1 MSRWR
6 IGGFGKGARLR
17 PAFLRPELL
26 PFLIAVALAG
36 HWFGAPAMILLSL
49 TVMSVAW
56 MTSPA
61 RTAAGQGTAP
71 GTRPHRPEAEAV
83 LDQFLQDGG
92 RSGLRTACLVVGPD
106 DANALLLRLGHDD
119 FEALIRR
126 IGARLH
132 GTLRDAD
139 RVVRIDRARFAILL
153 SPTPHPDIENMIQ
166 LAVRLQTSCEVA
178 LPVAGQSL
186 AVSIHLGICLSERAP
201 ARNGT
206 AMLMAAEDA
215 ALEAEAHGPG
225 AIRMFSATPPP
236 EAQRRE
242 ELAAEIPA
250 ALDAGQILAC
260 FQPQISMDT
269 GVVSGLEVMPHW
281 KHPRHGLLGPA
292 EILAALPPGD
302 LVWKLMDGILRQAL
316 ESLRIWERD
325 GFGTGLL
332 SVVFPPAVLTHPKLT
347 DRLQWALEGFDLEPA
362 RLCLV
367 LQGDAVSHPDE
378 GMVLRN
384 LTRCAEIGC
393 VIELSGLGGGPIP
406 VEMMRRAA
414 VRRLRLP
421 RSLVSRIDRETEQQ
435 KIVAAFAAMADGLRM
450 ETLAEGVASQ
460 SESAML
466 AQLGCR
472 HLQGDAIAAPMPF
485 AETRDWIERH
495 NAKLNATP
503 RIPTRRG
510 G

>member
-1 MSRWR
+1 MDMSRWR
-6 IGGFGKGARLR
+6 IGGFGKGVRLR

-26 PFLIAVALAG
+26 PFLLAVTLAAY
-36 HWFGAPAMILLSL
+36 WFGASAMILLSL
-49 TVMSVAW
+49 TAISVAW

-61 RTAAGQGTAP
+61 RNTARERAAP
-71 GTRPHRPEAEAV
+71 GFQPRRPEAEAV
-83 LDQFLQDGG
+83 LDQFLQE
-92 RSGLRTACLVVGPD
+92 SGLRTACLVVGPD
-106 DANALLLRLGHDD
+106 DANALRLRLGHDD
-119 FEALIRR
+119 FETLIRR

-139 RVVRIDRARFAILL
+139 RVIRLDPVHFAILL
-153 SPTPHPDIENMIQ
+153 SPTPHPDTENMIQ
-166 LAVRLQTSCEVA
+166 LAVRLQASCEVA

-186 AVSIHLGICLSERAP
+186 ALTIHLGICLSERAP

-215 ALEAEAHGPG
+215 ALEAEANGPG
-225 AIRMFSATPPP
+225 AIRMFSATPLP
-236 EAQRRE
+236 EVQRRE
-242 ELAAEIPA
+242 ELAGELPA
-250 ALDAGQILAC
+250 ALDTGQILAC

-269 GVVSGLEVMPHW
+269 GAVSGLEVITHW
-281 KHPRHGLLGPA
+281 KHPRHGLLGSA
-292 EILAALPPGD
+292 EIMAVIPPGD
-302 LVWKLMDGILRQAL
+302 TVWQLTETVLHQAL
-316 ESLRIWERD
+316 ESLVAWDRE
-325 GFGTGLL
+325 GLGVGIL
-332 SVVFPPAVLTHPKLT
+332 SVAFPPAVLAHPKLT
-347 DRLQWALEGFDLEPA
+347 DRLQWALEGVDLEPA

-367 LQGDAVSHPDE
+367 LQGDSLSHPDDAAI
-378 GMVLRN
+378 LRN

-393 VIELSGLGGGPIP
+393 VIEMSGLGGGPIP

-435 KIVAAFAAMADGLRM
+435 KIVAAFAAMADGLHM
-450 ETLAEGVASQ
+450 ETLAEGVASL

-472 HLQGDAIAAPMPF
+472 HLQGDAIATPMPF
-485 AETRDWIERH
+485 AETRDWILRH

-510 G
+510 I